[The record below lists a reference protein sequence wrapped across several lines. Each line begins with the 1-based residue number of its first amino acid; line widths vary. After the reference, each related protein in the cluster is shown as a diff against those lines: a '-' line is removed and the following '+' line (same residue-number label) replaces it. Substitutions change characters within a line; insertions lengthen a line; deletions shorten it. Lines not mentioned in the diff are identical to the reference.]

1 MGSKSSVLL
10 SFAFAVIA
18 QAAQAQTA
26 PPPDNP
32 VNPPSWQGTF
42 VLTAVSQGCAASN
55 RVVGDFGTIVYRPI
69 INSGDPAE
77 GISFFFPRTAETI
90 ISTGTG
96 GSFRN
101 STNYSG
107 VVLGDKVYPFVFNG
121 TSTLNIQPLLVTT
134 ATKKIN
140 ITGHITN
147 FFRYP
152 TDCDVDFQA
161 GLLSRP

>member
-1 MGSKSSVLL
+1 MASKSSVVL
-10 SFAFAVIA
+10 SFAVVVLA

-69 INSGDPAE
+69 INIGDPAE
-77 GISFFFPRTAETI
+77 GISFVFPRTAETI
-90 ISTGTG
+90 VATGTG
-96 GSFRN
+96 GSLRG
-101 STNYSG
+101 STNNSG
-107 VVLGDKVYPFVFNG
+107 VVLGDKVFPYVFNG
-121 TSTLNIQPLLVTT
+121 TSILSIEPALVSA

>member
-1 MGSKSSVLL
+1 MASKSSVLL
-10 SFAFAVIA
+10 SFAVAVIA
-18 QAAQAQTA
+18 SGAQAQTA

-42 VLTAVSQGCAASN
+42 VLTGVSQGCAASN

-69 INSGDPAE
+69 INIGDPAE
-77 GISFFFPRTAETI
+77 GISFFFPRSAETI
-90 ISTGTG
+90 VATGTG
-96 GSFRN
+96 GSFRG
-101 STNYSG
+101 STNNSG
-107 VVLGDKVYPFVFNG
+107 VVLGDKVFPYVFNG
-121 TSTLNIQPLLVTT
+121 TSTLVIEPALVTT

-161 GLLSRP
+161 GLLPRP